1 MLKYQINRRQ
11 VQSQRQLLDI
21 DRVEMVDFPSE
32 TGDKSLMIFY
42 YPTDKDYKFEEGQE
56 LEIQV
61 NCETNNNND
70 LNSTTYTYKDT
81 YTLLKVNQE
90 KGLFTCQVDKYYD
103 LQLHSF
109 NRQSV
114 VLTVIEYVQNSTY
127 PIKGNYYSFNGRY
140 YKCIKTSDT
149 PIDKSIEELKDE
161 GYFEDYN
168 VDEERWYLYFDQ
180 PHLFNP
186 PIEEREYT
194 EGSKELNYKITIFID
209 FSYIG
214 DKGISVN
221 GLAELKCQYE
231 NPYELSYVFD
241 GSDETINKLRSVVFT
256 NEKQTEDND
265 LIFGDVNGLKV
276 YRETPYFQKS
286 VNSNFLTNTNNIFIY
301 IEKPL
306 YRISIPL
313 SVNFETNAYQSYIL
327 NEQYVEDER
336 NKSINK
342 ITDMEKDVYHPVI
355 WDSSKLDKNEDIVG
369 DYVDGINKE
378 VDKIVFNLHFR
389 QHRGDDWLVEPDT
402 YWNGCYVD
410 TNDNKVK
417 FIDEIEDYKKVNYF
431 SYNQIAN
438 QIAID
443 ETEKDIYKDIYRSKQ
458 PDLLTYL
465 GFENSDVRYQK
476 NKLSRSFIRIMFYDS
491 MNPGNQNLLYYST
504 IFVDS
509 GKLFGKYINHIEDT
523 PYNSV
528 VYETNE
534 ETEIET
540 INAEKS
546 QTGLVGIRVDREPT
560 GDLLKDEDDVAFD
573 NIDQVEEL
581 RLSCQFTVQDKF
593 QSKASSDGFYLY
605 LWKDNESGV
614 IPSDIYMKVE
624 FNHAGFGRTIPFMM
638 PFWDKNKYEK
648 MDDNA
653 KPNKKKGIKTFN
665 EILNDWNS
673 IKNDNGVWQCEIK
686 EEETI
691 KTINTDGQYGARQY
705 LKYSYIHFKYKY
717 DKIHKQHIYY
727 LDDDF
732 YGTDPKKGGVH
743 YKDNVMTINLYE
755 AKMI

>member
-21 DRVEMVDFPSE
+21 DMVEMVDFPSE

-42 YPTDKDYKFEEGQE
+42 YPTDKGYKFEEGQE

-103 LQLHSF
+103 LQLDSF

-140 YKCIKTSDT
+140 YKCTKTSDT
-149 PIDKSIEELKDE
+149 PIDKSIEELKAE

-168 VDEERWYLYFDQ
+168 ADEERWYLYFDQ

-194 EGSKELNYKITIFID
+194 EGSEELNYNITIFID
-209 FSYIG
+209 FSYINDEG
-214 DKGISVN
+214 SSVN
-221 GLAELKCQYE
+221 GLVELECQYE

-241 GSDETINKLRSVVFT
+241 GSDETISKLRSVVFT
-256 NEKQTEDND
+256 NEEQTEDND

-313 SVNFETNAYQSYIL
+313 SVNFETNTYQSDIL
-327 NEQYVEDER
+327 NEQYVEAER
-336 NKSINK
+336 NKAINK

-355 WDSSKLDKNEDIVG
+355 WDSNKEDENGYRIG
-369 DYVDGINKE
+369 NYVDGINKE
-378 VDKIVFNLHFR
+378 VEKIVFNLHFR

-417 FIDEIEDYKKVNYF
+417 FIDEITEYSGVNYF
-431 SYNQIAN
+431 SYIQIKN
-438 QIAID
+438 G
-443 ETEKDIYKDIYRSKQ
+443 ENEDIRRSKQ
-458 PDLLTYL
+458 SDLMTYL
-465 GFENSDVRYQK
+465 GFTNSDIRYQK

-509 GKLFGKYINHIEDT
+509 GKLFGKYIKYIEDT
-523 PYNSV
+523 PYRSV
-528 VYETNE
+528 VYEINE
-534 ETEIET
+534 DTETET
-540 INAEKS
+540 INAKDSEIN
-546 QTGLVGIRVDREPT
+546 LIGIKVDREPYE
-560 GDLLKDEDDVAFD
+560 DLLKDEED
-573 NIDQVEEL
+573 NDFTTLDQVEEL
-581 RLSCQFTVQDKF
+581 RLSCQFTVRDKF
-593 QSKASSDGFYLY
+593 QSDASSDGFYLY

-614 IPSDIYMKVE
+614 MPSDIYMKVE
-624 FNHAGFGRTIPFMM
+624 FNHAGYGRTIPFMM
-638 PFWDKNKYEK
+638 PFWDPNKTTYTDKEGKEHQKNKE
-648 MDDNA
+648 M
-653 KPNKKKGIKTFN
+653 GIKTFR
-665 EILNDWNS
+665 EILNDWN
-673 IKNDNGVWQCEIK
+673 
-686 EEETI
+686 EEVGS
-691 KTINTDGQYGARQY
+691 DMQYGARQY
-705 LKYSYIHFKYKY
+705 MKYSYIHFKYKY

-727 LDDDF
+727 LDDEF
-732 YGTDPKKGGVH
+732 YGTNPEYGGVH
-743 YKDNVMTINLYE
+743 YQDNVMTINLYE

>member
-21 DRVEMVDFPSE
+21 DMVEMVDFPSE

-81 YTLLKVNQE
+81 YNLLKVNQE

-103 LQLHSF
+103 LQLDSF

-149 PIDKSIEELKDE
+149 PIDKSIEELKAE

-168 VDEERWYLYFDQ
+168 ADEERWYLYFDQ

-194 EGSKELNYKITIFID
+194 EGSEELNYKITIFID

-214 DKGISVN
+214 DEGSSVN
-221 GLAELKCQYE
+221 GLAELECQYE

-256 NEKQTEDND
+256 NEEQTEDND

-313 SVNFETNAYQSYIL
+313 SINFETNTYQSDIL

-336 NKSINK
+336 NKAINK

-355 WDSSKLDKNEDIVG
+355 WDSSKEDENGYKIG

-378 VDKIVFNLHFR
+378 VEKIVFNLHFR

-410 TNDNKVK
+410 TDDNKVK
-417 FIDEIEDYKKVNYF
+417 FIDEITDYSDVNYF
-431 SYNQIAN
+431 SYKQIEN
-438 QIAID
+438 G
-443 ETEKDIYKDIYRSKQ
+443 ENEDIRRSKQ
-458 PDLLTYL
+458 SDLMTYL
-465 GFENSDVRYQK
+465 GFTNSDIRYQK

-509 GKLFGKYINHIEDT
+509 GKLFGKYIKYIEDT
-523 PYNSV
+523 PYRSV

-534 ETEIET
+534 DTETET
-540 INAEKS
+540 INAEDS
-546 QTGLVGIRVDREPT
+546 TIDLVGIKVDREPY
-560 GDLLKDEDDVAFD
+560 GDLLKDEED
-573 NIDQVEEL
+573 NDFITLDQVEEL
-581 RLSCQFTVQDKF
+581 RLSCQFTVRDKF
-593 QSKASSDGFYLY
+593 QSDASSDGFYLY

-624 FNHAGFGRTIPFMM
+624 FNHAGYGRTIPFMM
-638 PFWDKNKYEK
+638 PFWDPVKFEK
-648 MDDNA
+648 VTD
-653 KPNKKKGIKTFN
+653 KPLKERGIKTFK

-673 IKNDNGVWQCEIK
+673 TKDENEIWRN
-686 EEETI
+686 EGNI
-691 KTINTDGQYGARQY
+691 TDGQYGARQY
-705 LKYSYIHFKYKY
+705 MKYSYIHFKYKY

-727 LDDDF
+727 LDDEF
-732 YGTDPKKGGVH
+732 YGTNPEDGGVH
-743 YKDNVMTINLYE
+743 YQDNVMTINLYE
-755 AKMI
+755 AKMS

>member
-21 DRVEMVDFPSE
+21 DMVEMVDFPSE

-42 YPTDKDYKFEEGQE
+42 YPTDKDYKFKEGQE

-81 YTLLKVNQE
+81 YTILKVNQE

-149 PIDKSIEELKDE
+149 PIDKSIEELKAE

-168 VDEERWYLYFDQ
+168 ADEERWYLYFDQ

-214 DKGISVN
+214 DEGSSVN
-221 GLAELKCQYE
+221 GLAELECQYE

-256 NEKQTEDND
+256 NEKQTEDNN

-313 SVNFETNAYQSYIL
+313 SVNFETNTYQSDIL

-355 WDSSKLDKNEDIVG
+355 WDSSKEDENGYKIG

-417 FIDEIEDYKKVNYF
+417 FIDEITEYDGVNYF
-431 SYNQIAN
+431 SYIDKQIKKGEN
-438 QIAID
+438 ED
-443 ETEKDIYKDIYRSKQ
+443 VRRSKQ
-458 PDLLTYL
+458 SDLMTYL
-465 GFENSDVRYQK
+465 GFTNSDIRYQK

-509 GKLFGKYINHIEDT
+509 GKLFGKYIKYIEDT
-523 PYNSV
+523 PYRSV

-534 ETEIET
+534 DTEIET
-540 INAEKS
+540 INAKDSEIN
-546 QTGLVGIRVDREPT
+546 LVGIKVDREPY
-560 GDLLKDEDDVAFD
+560 GDLLKDATL
-573 NIDQVEEL
+573 DQVEEL
-581 RLSCQFTVQDKF
+581 RLSCQFTVRDKF
-593 QSKASSDGFYLY
+593 QSDASSDGFYLY

-614 IPSDIYMKVE
+614 MPSDIYMKVE
-624 FNHAGFGRTIPFMM
+624 FNHAGYGRTIPFMM
-638 PFWDKNKYEK
+638 PFWDH
-648 MDDNA
+648 
-653 KPNKKKGIKTFN
+653 KKRYDKENDKLPQKQGIKTFR

-673 IKNDNGVWQCEIK
+673 TKDENEIWQCEIK
-686 EEETI
+686 EEEKI

-705 LKYSYIHFKYKY
+705 MKYSYIHFKYKY

-732 YGTDPKKGGVH
+732 YGTDPENGGVH

>member
-11 VQSQRQLLDI
+11 VQSQRQLLDL
-21 DRVEMVDFPSE
+21 DMVEMVDFPSG

-81 YTLLKVNQE
+81 YAILKVNQE

-103 LQLHSF
+103 LRLDSF

-140 YKCIKTSDT
+140 YKCIKTSDM
-149 PIDKSIEELKDE
+149 PIDKSIEELKAE

-168 VDEERWYLYFDQ
+168 ADEERWYLYFDQ

-214 DKGISVN
+214 DEGSSVN
-221 GLAELKCQYE
+221 GLAELECQYE

-256 NEKQTEDND
+256 NEEQTEDND
-265 LIFGDVNGLKV
+265 IIFGDVNGLKV

-313 SVNFETNAYQSYIL
+313 SVNFETNTYQSDIL

-342 ITDMEKDVYHPVI
+342 IIDMEKDVYHPVI
-355 WDSSKLDKNEDIVG
+355 WDSENE

-378 VDKIVFNLHFR
+378 VEKIVFNLHFR

-410 TNDNKVK
+410 TTNNKIK
-417 FIDEIEDYKKVNYF
+417 FIDEVGELEYKGKYPNYF
-431 SYNQIAN
+431 SYNQIA
-438 QIAID
+438 ID
-443 ETEKDIYKDIYRSKQ
+443 ESEKDIYKDIYRSKQ
-458 PDLLTYL
+458 SDLLTYL

-491 MNPGNQNLLYYST
+491 MNPCNQNLLYYST

-509 GKLFGKYINHIEDT
+509 GKLFGKYIKYIEDT

-540 INAEKS
+540 INAEDS
-546 QTGLVGIRVDREPT
+546 QTKLVGIRVDREPT
-560 GDLLKDEDDVAFD
+560 GDLLKDEDDVAFN

-593 QSKASSDGFYLY
+593 QSNASSDGFYLY
-605 LWKDNESGV
+605 LWKDNETGV
-614 IPSDIYMKVE
+614 IPTDIYMKVE
-624 FNHAGFGRTIPFMM
+624 FNHAGYGRTIPFMM
-638 PFWDKNKYEK
+638 PFWDPKKRYDKE
-648 MDDNA
+648 DDTLPQ
-653 KPNKKKGIKTFN
+653 KQGIKTFR

-673 IKNDNGVWQCEIK
+673 EKDENGIWQG
-686 EEETI
+686 EEGI
-691 KTINTDGQYGARQY
+691 TDGQYGARQY

-727 LDDDF
+727 LNDEF
-732 YGTDPKKGGVH
+732 YGTDPEYGGVH
-743 YKDNVMTINLYE
+743 YQDNVMTINLYE

>member
-1 MLKYQINRRQ
+1 MLKYQINKRQ

-21 DRVEMVDFPSE
+21 DMVEMVDFPSE
-32 TGDKSLMIFY
+32 AGDKSLMIFY
-42 YPTDKDYKFEEGQE
+42 YPTDKGYKFEEGQE

-103 LQLHSF
+103 LQLDSF

-149 PIDKSIEELKDE
+149 PIDKSIEELKAE

-168 VDEERWYLYFDQ
+168 TDEERWYLYFDQ

-186 PIEEREYT
+186 PIEEREYI
-194 EGSKELNYKITIFID
+194 EGSEELNYKITIFID

-214 DKGISVN
+214 DEGSSVN
-221 GLAELKCQYE
+221 GLAELECQYE

-256 NEKQTEDND
+256 NEEQTEEND

-313 SVNFETNAYQSYIL
+313 SVNFETNTYQSDIL

-336 NKSINK
+336 NKSINN

-355 WDSSKLDKNEDIVG
+355 WNSCKEDENGCEIE

-410 TNDNKVK
+410 KDNKVK
-417 FIDEIEDYKKVNYF
+417 FIDEIIDENTDYSDVNYF
-431 SYNQIAN
+431 SYKQIAN
-438 QIAID
+438 G
-443 ETEKDIYKDIYRSKQ
+443 ENEDIRRSKQ
-458 PDLLTYL
+458 SDLMTYL
-465 GFENSDVRYQK
+465 GFTNSDIRYQK

-509 GKLFGKYINHIEDT
+509 GKLFGKYIKYIEDT
-523 PYNSV
+523 PYRSV

-534 ETEIET
+534 DTETET
-540 INAEKS
+540 INAKDS
-546 QTGLVGIRVDREPT
+546 TIDLVGIKVDREPY
-560 GDLLKDEDDVAFD
+560 GDLLKDEED
-573 NIDQVEEL
+573 NDFTTLDQVEEL
-581 RLSCQFTVQDKF
+581 RLSCQFTVRDKF
-593 QSKASSDGFYLY
+593 QSDASSDGFYLY

-614 IPSDIYMKVE
+614 IPTDIYMKVE

-638 PFWDKNKYEK
+638 PFWDPYKYEK
-648 MDDNA
+648 VPDKD
-653 KPNKKKGIKTFN
+653 KPLKKKGIKTFK

-686 EEETI
+686 EDETS

-705 LKYSYIHFKYKY
+705 MKYSYIHFKYKY

-727 LDDDF
+727 LDDEF
-732 YGTDPKKGGVH
+732 YGTKPEDGGVH

>member
-168 VDEERWYLYFDQ
+168 ADEERWYLYFDQ

-194 EGSKELNYKITIFID
+194 EGSKELNYNITIFID

-214 DKGISVN
+214 DEGSSVN
-221 GLAELKCQYE
+221 DSAKLECQYE

-241 GSDETINKLRSVVFT
+241 GSNETINKLRSVVFT

-286 VNSNFLTNTNNIFIY
+286 ANSNSNFLTNTNNIFIY

-313 SVNFETNAYQSYIL
+313 SVNFETNTYQSDIL

-355 WDSSKLDKNEDIVG
+355 WDSSKSDENGDIVEG
-369 DYVDGINKE
+369 YVDGINKE

-417 FIDEIEDYKKVNYF
+417 FIDEITDYSDVNYF
-431 SYNQIAN
+431 SY
-438 QIAID
+438 ID
-443 ETEKDIYKDIYRSKQ
+443 KQKKKGENEDIRRSKQ
-458 PDLLTYL
+458 SDLMTYL
-465 GFENSDVRYQK
+465 GFTNSDIRYQK
-476 NKLSRSFIRIMFYDS
+476 NKLSRSFLRIMFYDS

-509 GKLFGKYINHIEDT
+509 GKLFGKYIKYIEDT
-523 PYNSV
+523 PYRSV

-534 ETEIET
+534 DTEIET
-540 INAEKS
+540 INAKDSEIN
-546 QTGLVGIRVDREPT
+546 LVGIKADREPY
-560 GDLLKDEDDVAFD
+560 GDLLKDATL
-573 NIDQVEEL
+573 DQVEEL
-581 RLSCQFTVQDKF
+581 RLSCQFTVRDKF
-593 QSKASSDGFYLY
+593 QSDTSSDGFYLY

-614 IPSDIYMKVE
+614 MPSDIYMKVE
-624 FNHAGFGRTIPFMM
+624 FNHAGYGRTIPFMM
-638 PFWDKNKYEK
+638 PFWDPYKYK
-648 MDDNA
+648 YT
-653 KPNKKKGIKTFN
+653 KKTDRPLKEKGIKTFK

-727 LDDDF
+727 LDDEF
-732 YGTDPKKGGVH
+732 YGTDPEKGGVH

>member
-21 DRVEMVDFPSE
+21 DMVEMVDFPSE

-103 LQLHSF
+103 LQLDSF
-109 NRQSV
+109 NRESV

-140 YKCIKTSDT
+140 YKCIKSSDT
-149 PIDKSIEELKDE
+149 PIDKSIEELKAE

-168 VDEERWYLYFDQ
+168 ADEERWYLYFDQ

-194 EGSKELNYKITIFID
+194 EGSEELNYKITIFID

-214 DKGISVN
+214 DDGSSVN
-221 GLAELKCQYE
+221 GLAELECQYE

-241 GSDETINKLRSVVFT
+241 RSDETINKLRSVVFT
-256 NEKQTEDND
+256 SEEQTEDND

-286 VNSNFLTNTNNIFIY
+286 VNSNFLVNTNNIFIY

-313 SVNFETNAYQSYIL
+313 SINFETNTYQSDIL

-336 NKSINK
+336 NKAINK

-355 WDSSKLDKNEDIVG
+355 WNSRKKDENGYEIG

-378 VDKIVFNLHFR
+378 VEKIVFNLHFR
-389 QHRGDDWLVEPDT
+389 QHRGNDWLVEPDT

-431 SYNQIAN
+431 SYNLRYDDSPENEIIKN
-438 QIAID
+438 IN
-443 ETEKDIYKDIYRSKQ
+443 RSRQ
-458 PDLLTYL
+458 SDLITYL
-465 GFENSDVRYQK
+465 GFENSDIRYQK

-546 QTGLVGIRVDREPT
+546 QTDLVGIRVDREPT

-593 QSKASSDGFYLY
+593 QSNASSDGFYLY

-614 IPSDIYMKVE
+614 IPTDIYMKVE
-624 FNHAGFGRTIPFMM
+624 FNHAGYGRTIPFMM
-638 PFWDKNKYEK
+638 PFWDMYKYKNAPDK
-648 MDDNA
+648 D
-653 KPNKKKGIKTFN
+653 KPLKEKGIKTFK

-673 IKNDNGVWQCEIK
+673 TKDENGIWRNEDNI
-686 EEETI
+686 
-691 KTINTDGQYGARQY
+691 TDGQYGARQY
-705 LKYSYIHFKYKY
+705 MKYSYIHFKYKY

-727 LDDDF
+727 LDDEF
-732 YGTDPKKGGVH
+732 YGTDPENGGVH

>member
-11 VQSQRQLLDI
+11 VQSQRQVLDI
-21 DRVEMVDFPSE
+21 DMVEMVDFPSE

-103 LQLHSF
+103 LQLDSF

-140 YKCIKTSDT
+140 YKCIKTSDI
-149 PIDKSIEELKDE
+149 PIDKSIEELKAE

-168 VDEERWYLYFDQ
+168 ADEERWYLYFDQ

-194 EGSKELNYKITIFID
+194 EGSEELNYKITIFID

-214 DKGISVN
+214 DEGSSVN
-221 GLAELKCQYE
+221 GLAELECQYE

-256 NEKQTEDND
+256 NEEQTEDND

-313 SVNFETNAYQSYIL
+313 SMNFETNTYQSDIL

-336 NKSINK
+336 NKAINK

-355 WDSSKLDKNEDIVG
+355 WDSSKEDENGYKIG

-378 VDKIVFNLHFR
+378 VEKIVFNLHFR

-417 FIDEIEDYKKVNYF
+417 FIDEITDYSDVNYF
-431 SYNQIAN
+431 SYKQIEN
-438 QIAID
+438 G
-443 ETEKDIYKDIYRSKQ
+443 ENEDIRRSKQ
-458 PDLLTYL
+458 SDLMTYL
-465 GFENSDVRYQK
+465 GFTNSDIRYQK

-509 GKLFGKYINHIEDT
+509 GKLFGKYIKYIEDT
-523 PYNSV
+523 PYRSV

-534 ETEIET
+534 DTETET
-540 INAEKS
+540 INAKDSEIN
-546 QTGLVGIRVDREPT
+546 LVGIKVDREPY
-560 GDLLKDEDDVAFD
+560 GDLLRDEED
-573 NIDQVEEL
+573 NGFTTLDQVEEL
-581 RLSCQFTVQDKF
+581 RLSCQFTVRDKF
-593 QSKASSDGFYLY
+593 QSNASSDGFYLY

-614 IPSDIYMKVE
+614 MPSDIYMKVE
-624 FNHAGFGRTIPFMM
+624 FNHAGYGRTIPFMM
-638 PFWDKNKYEK
+638 PFWDPVKYK
-648 MDDNA
+648 KATATD
-653 KPNKKKGIKTFN
+653 KPLNEKGIKT
-665 EILNDWNS
+665 
-673 IKNDNGVWQCEIK
+673 C
-686 EEETI
+686 
-691 KTINTDGQYGARQY
+691 KTIYEIF
-705 LKYSYIHFKYKY
+705 LYSFQI
-717 DKIHKQHIYY
+717 
-727 LDDDF
+727 
-732 YGTDPKKGGVH
+732 
-743 YKDNVMTINLYE
+743 
-755 AKMI
+755 

>member
-168 VDEERWYLYFDQ
+168 ADEERWYLYFDQ

-443 ETEKDIYKDIYRSKQ
+443 ETEKDIYRSKQ

-593 QSKASSDGFYLY
+593 QSNASSDGFYLY
-605 LWKDNESGV
+605 LWKDNESGA

>member
-1 MLKYQINRRQ
+1 MLKYQINTRQ

-21 DRVEMVDFPSE
+21 DMVEMVDFPSG

-103 LQLHSF
+103 LQLDSF

-149 PIDKSIEELKDE
+149 PINKSIEELKAE

-168 VDEERWYLYFDQ
+168 ADEERWYLYFNQ

-194 EGSKELNYKITIFID
+194 QGSEELNYKITIFID
-209 FSYIG
+209 FPYINDEG
-214 DKGISVN
+214 SSVN
-221 GLAELKCQYE
+221 GLAELECQYE

-241 GSDETINKLRSVVFT
+241 GSDDTINKLRSVIFT
-256 NEKQTEDND
+256 NEEQTEDND

-313 SVNFETNAYQSYIL
+313 SVNFETNTYQSDIL

-355 WDSSKLDKNEDIVG
+355 WNSENE

-417 FIDEIEDYKKVNYF
+417 FIDEITDYSGVNYF
-431 SYNQIAN
+431 SYKQIEN
-438 QIAID
+438 G
-443 ETEKDIYKDIYRSKQ
+443 ENEDIRRSKQ
-458 PDLLTYL
+458 SDLMTYL
-465 GFENSDVRYQK
+465 GFTNSDIRYQK

-509 GKLFGKYINHIEDT
+509 GKLFGKYIKYIEDT
-523 PYNSV
+523 PYRSV

-534 ETEIET
+534 DTEIET
-540 INAEKS
+540 INANDS
-546 QTGLVGIRVDREPT
+546 TINLVGIKVDREPY
-560 GDLLKDEDDVAFD
+560 GDLLEDEED
-573 NIDQVEEL
+573 NDFTTLDQVEEL
-581 RLSCQFTVQDKF
+581 RLSCQFTVRDKF
-593 QSKASSDGFYLY
+593 QSDASSDGFYLY

-624 FNHAGFGRTIPFMM
+624 FNHAGYGRTIPFMM
-638 PFWDKNKYEK
+638 PFWDQYKYEK
-648 MDDNA
+648 APDKD
-653 KPNKKKGIKTFN
+653 KPVKKMGIKTFK

-686 EEETI
+686 EDETT

-727 LDDDF
+727 LDDEF
-732 YGTDPKKGGVH
+732 YGTKPEDGGVH
-743 YKDNVMTINLYE
+743 YEDNVMTINLYE

>member
-11 VQSQRQLLDI
+11 VQSQRQVLDI
-21 DRVEMVDFPSE
+21 DMVEMVDFPSE

-103 LQLHSF
+103 LQLDSF

-140 YKCIKTSDT
+140 YKCIKTSDI
-149 PIDKSIEELKDE
+149 PIDKSIEELKAE

-168 VDEERWYLYFDQ
+168 ADEERWYLYFDQ

-194 EGSKELNYKITIFID
+194 EGSEELNYKITIFID

-214 DKGISVN
+214 DEGSSVN
-221 GLAELKCQYE
+221 GLAELECQYE

-256 NEKQTEDND
+256 NEEQTEDND

-313 SVNFETNAYQSYIL
+313 SMNFETNTYQSDIL

-336 NKSINK
+336 NKAINK

-355 WDSSKLDKNEDIVG
+355 WDSSKEDENGYKIG

-378 VDKIVFNLHFR
+378 VEKIVFNLHFR

-417 FIDEIEDYKKVNYF
+417 FIDEITDYSDVNYF
-431 SYNQIAN
+431 SYKQIEN
-438 QIAID
+438 G
-443 ETEKDIYKDIYRSKQ
+443 ENEDIRRSKQ
-458 PDLLTYL
+458 SDLMTYL
-465 GFENSDVRYQK
+465 GFTNSDIRYQK

-509 GKLFGKYINHIEDT
+509 GKLFGKYIKYIEDT
-523 PYNSV
+523 PYRSV

-534 ETEIET
+534 DTETET
-540 INAEKS
+540 INAKDSEIN
-546 QTGLVGIRVDREPT
+546 LVGIKVDREPY
-560 GDLLKDEDDVAFD
+560 GDLLRDEED
-573 NIDQVEEL
+573 NGFTTLDQVEEL
-581 RLSCQFTVQDKF
+581 RLSCQFTVRDKF
-593 QSKASSDGFYLY
+593 QSNASSDGFYLY

-614 IPSDIYMKVE
+614 MPSDIYMKVE
-624 FNHAGFGRTIPFMM
+624 FNHAGYGRTIPFMM
-638 PFWDKNKYEK
+638 PFWDPVKYK
-648 MDDNA
+648 KATATD
-653 KPNKKKGIKTFN
+653 KPLNEKGIKTFK

-673 IKNDNGVWQCEIK
+673 IKDENEIWRN
-686 EEETI
+686 EGNI
-691 KTINTDGQYGARQY
+691 TDGQYGARQY
-705 LKYSYIHFKYKY
+705 MKYSYIHFKYKY

-727 LDDDF
+727 LDDEF
-732 YGTDPKKGGVH
+732 YGTNPEDGGVH
-743 YKDNVMTINLYE
+743 YQDNVMTINLYE

>member
-81 YTLLKVNQE
+81 YTLLKVNQK
-90 KGLFTCQVDKYYD
+90 KGLFTCQADKYYD
-103 LQLHSF
+103 LQLDSF
-109 NRQSV
+109 NRESV
-114 VLTVIEYVQNSTY
+114 VLTVIEYVQNNTY

-168 VDEERWYLYFDQ
+168 ADEERWYLYFDQ

-186 PIEEREYT
+186 PIEEREDT
-194 EGSKELNYKITIFID
+194 EGSEELNYKITIFID

-214 DKGISVN
+214 DEGSSVN
-221 GLAELKCQYE
+221 DSARLECQYE
-231 NPYELSYVFD
+231 NPYELSYIFD
-241 GSDETINKLRSVVFT
+241 GSNETINKLRSVVFT

-286 VNSNFLTNTNNIFIY
+286 VNSNSNFLTNTNNIFIY

-313 SVNFETNAYQSYIL
+313 SVNFETNTYQSDIL

-355 WDSSKLDKNEDIVG
+355 WNSENEN
-369 DYVDGINKE
+369 YVDGINKE

-417 FIDEIEDYKKVNYF
+417 FIDEITDYSNVNYF
-431 SYNQIAN
+431 SYKQIDN
-438 QIAID
+438 GD
-443 ETEKDIYKDIYRSKQ
+443 SEDVRRSKQ
-458 PDLLTYL
+458 SDLMTYL
-465 GFENSDVRYQK
+465 GFTNSDIRYQK

-509 GKLFGKYINHIEDT
+509 GKLFGKYIKYIEDT
-523 PYNSV
+523 PYRSV

-534 ETEIET
+534 DTEIET
-540 INAEKS
+540 INAKDSEIN
-546 QTGLVGIRVDREPT
+546 LVGIKVDREPY
-560 GDLLKDEDDVAFD
+560 GDLLKDATL
-573 NIDQVEEL
+573 DQVEEL

-593 QSKASSDGFYLY
+593 QSNSSSDGFYLY

-614 IPSDIYMKVE
+614 IPTDIYMKVE
-624 FNHAGFGRTIPFMM
+624 FNHAGYGRTIPFMM
-638 PFWDKNKYEK
+638 PFWDH
-648 MDDNA
+648 
-653 KPNKKKGIKTFN
+653 KKRYDKLPQKQGIKTFR
-665 EILNDWNS
+665 EILDDWNS
-673 IKNDNGVWQCEIK
+673 TKDENGIWRNEGNI
-686 EEETI
+686 
-691 KTINTDGQYGARQY
+691 TDGQYGARQY
-705 LKYSYIHFKYKY
+705 MKYSYIHFKYKY

-727 LDDDF
+727 LDDEF
-732 YGTDPKKGGVH
+732 YGTNPKYGGVH
-743 YKDNVMTINLYE
+743 YQDNVMTINLYE

>member
-1 MLKYQINRRQ
+1 MLKYQINKRQ

-21 DRVEMVDFPSE
+21 DMVEMVDFPSE

-81 YTLLKVNQE
+81 YTILKVNQE

-168 VDEERWYLYFDQ
+168 ADEERWYLYFDQ

-186 PIEEREYT
+186 PIEERVYT

-209 FSYIG
+209 FSYINDEG
-214 DKGISVN
+214 SSVN
-221 GLAELKCQYE
+221 SLAELECQYE

-241 GSDETINKLRSVVFT
+241 SSDETINKLRSVIFT

-313 SVNFETNAYQSYIL
+313 SVNFETNVYQSDIL

-336 NKSINK
+336 NKAINK

-355 WDSSKLDKNEDIVG
+355 WNSKNG

-417 FIDEIEDYKKVNYF
+417 FIDEITDYSDVNYF
-431 SYNQIAN
+431 SY
-438 QIAID
+438 ID
-443 ETEKDIYKDIYRSKQ
+443 KQKKKGENEDIRRSKQ
-458 PDLLTYL
+458 SDLMTYL
-465 GFENSDVRYQK
+465 GFTNSDIRYQK

-509 GKLFGKYINHIEDT
+509 GKLFGKYIKYIEDT
-523 PYNSV
+523 PYRSV

-534 ETEIET
+534 DTEIET
-540 INAEKS
+540 INAKDSEIN
-546 QTGLVGIRVDREPT
+546 LVGIKVDREPY
-560 GDLLKDEDDVAFD
+560 GDLLKDATL
-573 NIDQVEEL
+573 DQVEEL
-581 RLSCQFTVQDKF
+581 RLSCQFTVRDKF
-593 QSKASSDGFYLY
+593 QSDASSDGFYLY

-614 IPSDIYMKVE
+614 MPSDIYMKVE
-624 FNHAGFGRTIPFMM
+624 FNHAGYGRTIPFMM
-638 PFWDKNKYEK
+638 PFWDH
-648 MDDNA
+648 
-653 KPNKKKGIKTFN
+653 KKRYDKENDKLPQKQGIKTFR

-673 IKNDNGVWQCEIK
+673 TKDENEIWRN
-686 EEETI
+686 EGNI
-691 KTINTDGQYGARQY
+691 TDGQYGARQY
-705 LKYSYIHFKYKY
+705 MKYSYIHFKYKY

-732 YGTDPKKGGVH
+732 YGTDPENGGVH

>member
-11 VQSQRQLLDI
+11 VQSQRQQLDI
-21 DRVEMVDFPSE
+21 DMVEMVDFPSG
-32 TGDKSLMIFY
+32 TGNKSLMIFY

-81 YTLLKVNQE
+81 YTLLKVNRE

-103 LQLHSF
+103 LQLNSF

-149 PIDKSIEELKDE
+149 PIDKSIEELKAE

-168 VDEERWYLYFDQ
+168 TDEERWYLYFDQ

-186 PIEEREYT
+186 PIEEREYI
-194 EGSKELNYKITIFID
+194 EGSEELNYKITIFID

-214 DKGISVN
+214 DEGSSVN
-221 GLAELKCQYE
+221 GLAELECQYE

-256 NEKQTEDND
+256 NEEQTEEND

-313 SVNFETNAYQSYIL
+313 SVNFETNTYQSDIL

-355 WDSSKLDKNEDIVG
+355 WNSAKEDENG
-369 DYVDGINKE
+369 YEKEDYVDGINKE
-378 VDKIVFNLHFR
+378 VEKIVFNLHFR

-417 FIDEIEDYKKVNYF
+417 FIDEITDYSDVNYF
-431 SYNQIAN
+431 SYKQIDN
-438 QIAID
+438 GD
-443 ETEKDIYKDIYRSKQ
+443 SEDIRRSKQ
-458 PDLLTYL
+458 SDLMTYL
-465 GFENSDVRYQK
+465 GFTNSDIRYQK

-509 GKLFGKYINHIEDT
+509 GKLFGKYIKYIEDT
-523 PYNSV
+523 PYRSV

-534 ETEIET
+534 DTEIET
-540 INAEKS
+540 INAKDSENN
-546 QTGLVGIRVDREPT
+546 LVGIKVDREPY
-560 GDLLKDEDDVAFD
+560 GDLLKDEED
-573 NIDQVEEL
+573 NDFTTLDQVEEL
-581 RLSCQFTVQDKF
+581 RLSCQFTVRDKF
-593 QSKASSDGFYLY
+593 QSDASSDGFYLY

-614 IPSDIYMKVE
+614 TPSDIYMKVE
-624 FNHAGFGRTIPFMM
+624 FNHAGYGRTIPFMM
-638 PFWDKNKYEK
+638 PFWDPYKYK
-648 MDDNA
+648 KATDNL
-653 KPNKKKGIKTFN
+653 KPLKEKGIKTFK

-673 IKNDNGVWQCEIK
+673 TKDENEIWRN
-686 EEETI
+686 EGNI
-691 KTINTDGQYGARQY
+691 TDGQYGARQY
-705 LKYSYIHFKYKY
+705 MKYSYIHFKYKY

-727 LDDDF
+727 LDDEF
-732 YGTDPKKGGVH
+732 YGTKPEDGGVH

>member
-21 DRVEMVDFPSE
+21 DMVEMVDFPSE

-90 KGLFTCQVDKYYD
+90 KGLFTCQADKYYD
-103 LQLHSF
+103 LQLDSF
-109 NRQSV
+109 NRESV
-114 VLTVIEYVQNSTY
+114 VLTVIEYVQNNTY

-149 PIDKSIEELKDE
+149 PIDKSIEELKAE

-168 VDEERWYLYFDQ
+168 ADEERWYLYFDQ

-194 EGSKELNYKITIFID
+194 EESEALNYKITIFID

-214 DKGISVN
+214 DEGSSVN
-221 GLAELKCQYE
+221 GLAELECQYE

-256 NEKQTEDND
+256 NEEQTEDND

-313 SVNFETNAYQSYIL
+313 SINFETNTYQSDIL

-336 NKSINK
+336 NKAINK

-355 WDSSKLDKNEDIVG
+355 WDSSKEDENGYKIG

-378 VDKIVFNLHFR
+378 VEKIVFNLHFR

-417 FIDEIEDYKKVNYF
+417 FIDEITDYSDVNYF
-431 SYNQIAN
+431 SYKQIEN
-438 QIAID
+438 G
-443 ETEKDIYKDIYRSKQ
+443 ENEDIRRSKQ
-458 PDLLTYL
+458 SDLMTYL
-465 GFENSDVRYQK
+465 RFTNSDIRYQK

-509 GKLFGKYINHIEDT
+509 GKLFGKYIKYIEDT
-523 PYNSV
+523 PYRSV

-534 ETEIET
+534 DAETET
-540 INAEKS
+540 INAEDS
-546 QTGLVGIRVDREPT
+546 TIDLVGIKADREPY
-560 GDLLKDEDDVAFD
+560 GDLLKDEED
-573 NIDQVEEL
+573 NNFTTLDQVEEL
-581 RLSCQFTVQDKF
+581 RLSCQFTVRDKF
-593 QSKASSDGFYLY
+593 QSDASSDGFYLY

-624 FNHAGFGRTIPFMM
+624 FNHAGYGRTIPFMM
-638 PFWDKNKYEK
+638 PFWDPVKFEK
-648 MDDNA
+648 ATD
-653 KPNKKKGIKTFN
+653 KPLKERGIKTFK

-673 IKNDNGVWQCEIK
+673 TKDENEIWRN
-686 EEETI
+686 EGNI
-691 KTINTDGQYGARQY
+691 TDGQYGARQY
-705 LKYSYIHFKYKY
+705 MKYSYVHFKYKY

-727 LDDDF
+727 LDDEF
-732 YGTDPKKGGVH
+732 YGTNPEDGGVH
-743 YKDNVMTINLYE
+743 YQDNVMTINLYE

>member
-21 DRVEMVDFPSE
+21 DMVEMVDFPSE

-42 YPTDKDYKFEEGQE
+42 YPTDKEYKFEEGQE

-81 YTLLKVNQE
+81 YTILKVNQE

-103 LQLHSF
+103 LQLDSF

-127 PIKGNYYSFNGRY
+127 PIKGNYYSFNERY

-149 PIDKSIEELKDE
+149 PIDKSIEELKED

-168 VDEERWYLYFDQ
+168 ADEERWYLYFDQ

-186 PIEEREYT
+186 PIEESEYT
-194 EGSKELNYKITIFID
+194 EGSEELNYKITIFID

-214 DKGISVN
+214 DEGSSVN
-221 GLAELKCQYE
+221 DLAKLECQYE

-241 GSDETINKLRSVVFT
+241 GSYETINKLRSVVFT
-256 NEKQTEDND
+256 DEEQTEDND

-276 YRETPYFQKS
+276 YRETPYFQKSEPDDPES

-313 SVNFETNAYQSYIL
+313 SVNFETNTYQSDIL

-336 NKSINK
+336 NKAINK

-355 WDSSKLDKNEDIVG
+355 WDSENE

-378 VDKIVFNLHFR
+378 VEKIVFNLHFR

-417 FIDEIEDYKKVNYF
+417 FIDEITDYSDVNYF
-431 SYNQIAN
+431 SYKQI
-438 QIAID
+438 
-443 ETEKDIYKDIYRSKQ
+443 EKGENEDIKRSKQ
-458 PDLLTYL
+458 SDLMTYL
-465 GFENSDVRYQK
+465 GFTNSDIRYQK

-546 QTGLVGIRVDREPT
+546 QTELVGIRVDREPT
-560 GDLLKDEDDVAFD
+560 GDLLKDEDDVDFD

-593 QSKASSDGFYLY
+593 QSNASSDGFYLY

-614 IPSDIYMKVE
+614 IPTDIYMKVE
-624 FNHAGFGRTIPFMM
+624 FNHAGYGRTIPFMM
-638 PFWDKNKYEK
+638 PFWDS
-648 MDDNA
+648 
-653 KPNKKKGIKTFN
+653 KKRYDKENDKLPQKQGIKTFR
-665 EILNDWNS
+665 EILDDWNS
-673 IKNDNGVWQCEIK
+673 MKDENEIWRN
-686 EEETI
+686 EGNI
-691 KTINTDGQYGARQY
+691 TDGQYGARQY
-705 LKYSYIHFKYKY
+705 MKYSYIHFKYKY

-727 LDDDF
+727 LNDEF
-732 YGTDPKKGGVH
+732 YGTDPDYGGVH
-743 YKDNVMTINLYE
+743 YQDNVMTINLYE

>member
-21 DRVEMVDFPSE
+21 DMVEMVDFPSE

-42 YPTDKDYKFEEGQE
+42 YPTDKGYKFEEGQE

-103 LQLHSF
+103 LQLDSF

-140 YKCIKTSDT
+140 YKCTKTSDT
-149 PIDKSIEELKDE
+149 PIDKSIEELKAE

-168 VDEERWYLYFDQ
+168 ADEERWYLYFDQ

-194 EGSKELNYKITIFID
+194 EGSEELNYNITIFID
-209 FSYIG
+209 FSYINDEG
-214 DKGISVN
+214 SSVN
-221 GLAELKCQYE
+221 GLVELECQYE

-241 GSDETINKLRSVVFT
+241 GSDETISKLRSVVFT
-256 NEKQTEDND
+256 DEEQTEDND

-286 VNSNFLTNTNNIFIY
+286 VNSNLLTNTNNIFIY

-313 SVNFETNAYQSYIL
+313 SVNFETNTYQSDIL
-327 NEQYVEDER
+327 NEQYVEAER
-336 NKSINK
+336 NKAINK

-355 WDSSKLDKNEDIVG
+355 WDSNKEDENGYRIG
-369 DYVDGINKE
+369 NYVDGINKE
-378 VDKIVFNLHFR
+378 VEKIVFNLHFR

-417 FIDEIEDYKKVNYF
+417 FIDEITEYSGVNYF
-431 SYNQIAN
+431 SYIQIEN
-438 QIAID
+438 G
-443 ETEKDIYKDIYRSKQ
+443 ENEDIRRSKQ
-458 PDLLTYL
+458 SDLMTYL
-465 GFENSDVRYQK
+465 GFTNSDIRYQK

-509 GKLFGKYINHIEDT
+509 GKLFGKYIKYIEDT
-523 PYNSV
+523 PYRSV
-528 VYETNE
+528 VYEINE
-534 ETEIET
+534 DTETET
-540 INAEKS
+540 INAKDSEID
-546 QTGLVGIRVDREPT
+546 LVGIKVDREPYE
-560 GDLLKDEDDVAFD
+560 DLLKDETTL
-573 NIDQVEEL
+573 DQVEEL
-581 RLSCQFTVQDKF
+581 RLSCQFTVRDKF
-593 QSKASSDGFYLY
+593 QSDASSDGFYLY

-614 IPSDIYMKVE
+614 MPSDIYMKVE
-624 FNHAGFGRTIPFMM
+624 FNHAGYGRTIPFMM
-638 PFWDKNKYEK
+638 PFWDPNKTTYTDKEGKEHQKNKE
-648 MDDNA
+648 M
-653 KPNKKKGIKTFN
+653 GIKTFR
-665 EILNDWNS
+665 EILDDWN
-673 IKNDNGVWQCEIK
+673 
-686 EEETI
+686 EEVGS
-691 KTINTDGQYGARQY
+691 DMQYGARQY
-705 LKYSYIHFKYKY
+705 MKYSYIHFKYKY

-727 LDDDF
+727 LNDEF
-732 YGTDPKKGGVH
+732 YGTDPEYGGVH
-743 YKDNVMTINLYE
+743 YQDNVMTINLYE

>member
-21 DRVEMVDFPSE
+21 DMVEMVDFPSE

-103 LQLHSF
+103 LQLDSF

-149 PIDKSIEELKDE
+149 PIDKSIEELKAE

-168 VDEERWYLYFDQ
+168 ADEERWYLYFDQ

-194 EGSKELNYKITIFID
+194 EGSEELNYKITIFID
-209 FSYIG
+209 FSYINNEG
-214 DKGISVN
+214 SSVN
-221 GLAELKCQYE
+221 DLAELECQYE

-256 NEKQTEDND
+256 NEEQTEDND

-313 SVNFETNAYQSYIL
+313 SVNFETNTYQSDIL

-342 ITDMEKDVYHPVI
+342 ITDMEKDIYHPVI
-355 WDSSKLDKNEDIVG
+355 WNSSKKDENGYEIG

-378 VDKIVFNLHFR
+378 VEKIVFNLHFR

-431 SYNQIAN
+431 SYNLIC
-438 QIAID
+438 D
-443 ETEKDIYKDIYRSKQ
+443 DIPENDIIKNINRSRQ
-458 PDLLTYL
+458 SDLMTYL
-465 GFENSDVRYQK
+465 GFENSDIRYQK

-509 GKLFGKYINHIEDT
+509 GKLFGKYIKYIEDT
-523 PYNSV
+523 PYRSV

-534 ETEIET
+534 DTETET
-540 INAEKS
+540 INAKDSEIN
-546 QTGLVGIRVDREPT
+546 LVGIKVDREPY
-560 GDLLKDEDDVAFD
+560 GDLLKDEDGNKFTTL
-573 NIDQVEEL
+573 DQVEEL
-581 RLSCQFTVQDKF
+581 RLSCQFTVRDKF
-593 QSKASSDGFYLY
+593 QSDASSDGFYLY

-648 MDDNA
+648 MDDNDR
-653 KPNKKKGIKTFN
+653 PNKEKGIKTFN

-673 IKNDNGVWQCEIK
+673 IKNDNGIWQCEIK
-686 EEETI
+686 EEETT

-732 YGTDPKKGGVH
+732 YGTKPEEGGVH

>member
-21 DRVEMVDFPSE
+21 DMVEMVDFPSE

-103 LQLHSF
+103 LQLDSF

-149 PIDKSIEELKDE
+149 PIDKSIEELKAE

-168 VDEERWYLYFDQ
+168 ADEERWYLYFDQ

-194 EGSKELNYKITIFID
+194 EGSEELNYKITIFID

-214 DKGISVN
+214 DEGSSVN
-221 GLAELKCQYE
+221 GLAELECQYE

-256 NEKQTEDND
+256 NEEQTEDND

-313 SVNFETNAYQSYIL
+313 SINFETNTYQSDIL

-336 NKSINK
+336 NKAINK

-355 WDSSKLDKNEDIVG
+355 WDSSKEDENGYKIG

-378 VDKIVFNLHFR
+378 VEKIVFNLHFR

-410 TNDNKVK
+410 TDDNKVK
-417 FIDEIEDYKKVNYF
+417 FIDEITDYSDVNYF
-431 SYNQIAN
+431 SYKQIEN
-438 QIAID
+438 G
-443 ETEKDIYKDIYRSKQ
+443 ENEDIRRSKQ
-458 PDLLTYL
+458 SDLMTYL
-465 GFENSDVRYQK
+465 GFTNSDIRYQK

-509 GKLFGKYINHIEDT
+509 GKLFGKYIKYIEDT
-523 PYNSV
+523 PYRSV

-534 ETEIET
+534 DTETET
-540 INAEKS
+540 INAEDS
-546 QTGLVGIRVDREPT
+546 TIDLVGIKVDREPY
-560 GDLLKDEDDVAFD
+560 GDLLKDEED
-573 NIDQVEEL
+573 NDFTTLDQVEEL
-581 RLSCQFTVQDKF
+581 RLSCQFTVRDKF
-593 QSKASSDGFYLY
+593 QSDASSDGFYLY

-624 FNHAGFGRTIPFMM
+624 FNHAGYGRTIPFMM
-638 PFWDKNKYEK
+638 PFWDPVKFEK
-648 MDDNA
+648 VTD
-653 KPNKKKGIKTFN
+653 KPLKERGIKTFK

-673 IKNDNGVWQCEIK
+673 IKDENEIWRN
-686 EEETI
+686 EGNI
-691 KTINTDGQYGARQY
+691 TDGQYGARQY
-705 LKYSYIHFKYKY
+705 MKYSYIHFKYKY

-727 LDDDF
+727 LDDEF
-732 YGTDPKKGGVH
+732 YGTNPEDGGVH
-743 YKDNVMTINLYE
+743 YQDNVMTINLYE

>member
-21 DRVEMVDFPSE
+21 DMVEMVDFPSE

-81 YTLLKVNQE
+81 YTLLRVNQE

-103 LQLHSF
+103 LQLDSF

-149 PIDKSIEELKDE
+149 PIDKSIEELKAE

-168 VDEERWYLYFDQ
+168 ADEERWYLYFDQ

-194 EGSKELNYKITIFID
+194 EGSEELNYKITIFID

-214 DKGISVN
+214 DEGSSVN
-221 GLAELKCQYE
+221 GLAELECQYE

-256 NEKQTEDND
+256 NEEQTEDND
-265 LIFGDVNGLKV
+265 LIFGDVNGLKI

-313 SVNFETNAYQSYIL
+313 SMNFETNTYQSDIL

-336 NKSINK
+336 NKAINK

-355 WDSSKLDKNEDIVG
+355 WDSSKEDENGYKIG

-378 VDKIVFNLHFR
+378 VEKIVFNLHFR

-410 TNDNKVK
+410 TTNNKIK
-417 FIDEIEDYKKVNYF
+417 FIDEVGELEYEGKYPNYF
-431 SYNQIAN
+431 SYNQIADDD
-438 QIAID
+438 I
-443 ETEKDIYKDIYRSKQ
+443 EKEIYRSKQ
-458 PDLLTYL
+458 SDLLTYL

-491 MNPGNQNLLYYST
+491 LNLGNQNLLYYST

-546 QTGLVGIRVDREPT
+546 QTELVGIRVDREPT

-593 QSKASSDGFYLY
+593 QSNASSDGFYLY
-605 LWKDNESGV
+605 LWKDNETGV
-614 IPSDIYMKVE
+614 IPTDIYMKVE
-624 FNHAGFGRTIPFMM
+624 FNHAGYGRTIPFMM
-638 PFWDKNKYEK
+638 PFWDPVKFEK
-648 MDDNA
+648 ATD
-653 KPNKKKGIKTFN
+653 KPLKERGIKTFK

-673 IKNDNGVWQCEIK
+673 TKDENEIWRN
-686 EEETI
+686 EGNI
-691 KTINTDGQYGARQY
+691 TDGQYGARQY
-705 LKYSYIHFKYKY
+705 MKYSYIHFKYKY

-727 LDDDF
+727 LDDEF
-732 YGTDPKKGGVH
+732 YGTNPEDGGVH
-743 YKDNVMTINLYE
+743 YQDNVMTINLYE
-755 AKMI
+755 AKMS

>member
-21 DRVEMVDFPSE
+21 DMVEMVDFPSE

-42 YPTDKDYKFEEGQE
+42 YPTDKGYKFEEGQE

-103 LQLHSF
+103 LQLDSF

-127 PIKGNYYSFNGRY
+127 PIKGNYYLFNGRY

-149 PIDKSIEELKDE
+149 PIDKSIEELKAE
-161 GYFEDYN
+161 GYFKDYN
-168 VDEERWYLYFDQ
+168 ADEERWYLYFDQ

-186 PIEEREYT
+186 PIEDREYT
-194 EGSKELNYKITIFID
+194 EGSEDLNYKITIFIE
-209 FSYIG
+209 FSYINDEG
-214 DKGISVN
+214 NNAN
-221 GLAELKCQYE
+221 GLAELECQYE

-241 GSDETINKLRSVVFT
+241 NSNETISKLRSVVFT
-256 NEKQTEDND
+256 NEEQTEDND
-265 LIFGDVNGLKV
+265 HIFGDVNGLKV

-313 SVNFETNAYQSYIL
+313 SVNFETNTYQSDIL
-327 NEQYVEDER
+327 NEQYVEAER
-336 NKSINK
+336 NKAINK

-355 WDSSKLDKNEDIVG
+355 WDSNKEDENGYRIG
-369 DYVDGINKE
+369 NYVDGINKE
-378 VDKIVFNLHFR
+378 VEKIVFNLHFR

-417 FIDEIEDYKKVNYF
+417 FIDEITEYSDVNYF
-431 SYNQIAN
+431 SYNLILDDDSPEIVKN
-438 QIAID
+438 IN
-443 ETEKDIYKDIYRSKQ
+443 RSKQ
-458 PDLLTYL
+458 SDLMTYL
-465 GFENSDVRYQK
+465 GFTNSDIRYQK

-509 GKLFGKYINHIEDT
+509 GKLFGKYIKYIEDT
-523 PYNSV
+523 PYRSV

-534 ETEIET
+534 DTETET
-540 INAEKS
+540 INAEDS
-546 QTGLVGIRVDREPT
+546 TIDLVGIKVDREPC
-560 GDLLKDEDDVAFD
+560 GDLLKDETTL
-573 NIDQVEEL
+573 DQVEEL
-581 RLSCQFTVQDKF
+581 RLSCQFTVRDKF
-593 QSKASSDGFYLY
+593 QSDVSSDGFYLY

-614 IPSDIYMKVE
+614 MPSDIYMKVE
-624 FNHAGFGRTIPFMM
+624 FNHAGYGRTIPFMM
-638 PFWDKNKYEK
+638 PFWDPNKYEK
-648 MDDNA
+648 ATD
-653 KPNKKKGIKTFN
+653 KPLKERGIKTFK

-673 IKNDNGVWQCEIK
+673 TKDENEIWRN
-686 EEETI
+686 EGNI
-691 KTINTDGQYGARQY
+691 TDGQYGARQY
-705 LKYSYIHFKYKY
+705 MKYSYIHFKYKY

-727 LDDDF
+727 LDDEF
-732 YGTDPKKGGVH
+732 YGTNPEDGGVH
-743 YKDNVMTINLYE
+743 YQDNVMTINLYE

>member
-21 DRVEMVDFPSE
+21 DMVEMVDFPSE

-42 YPTDKDYKFEEGQE
+42 YPTGKDYKFEEGQE

-103 LQLHSF
+103 LQLDSF

-127 PIKGNYYSFNGRY
+127 PIKGDYYSFNGRY

-149 PIDKSIEELKDE
+149 PIDKSIEELKAE
-161 GYFEDYN
+161 GYFKDYN
-168 VDEERWYLYFDQ
+168 ADEERWYLYFDQ

-194 EGSKELNYKITIFID
+194 EGSEELNYKITIFID

-214 DKGISVN
+214 DEGSSVN
-221 GLAELKCQYE
+221 DLAKLECQYE

-241 GSDETINKLRSVVFT
+241 GSYETINKLRSVVFT
-256 NEKQTEDND
+256 DEEQTEDND

-276 YRETPYFQKS
+276 YRETPYFQKSEPDDPES

-313 SVNFETNAYQSYIL
+313 SVNFETNTYQSDIL

-336 NKSINK
+336 NKAINK

-355 WDSSKLDKNEDIVG
+355 WDSENE

-378 VDKIVFNLHFR
+378 VEKIVFNLHFR

-410 TNDNKVK
+410 TTNNKIK
-417 FIDEIEDYKKVNYF
+417 FIDEVGELEYEGKYPNYF
-431 SYNQIAN
+431 SYNQIADDD
-438 QIAID
+438 I
-443 ETEKDIYKDIYRSKQ
+443 EKEIYRSKQ
-458 PDLLTYL
+458 SDLLTYL

-491 MNPGNQNLLYYST
+491 LNLGNQNLLYYST

-528 VYETNE
+528 VYETDE
-534 ETEIET
+534 ETETET
-540 INAEKS
+540 INVEKS
-546 QTGLVGIRVDREPT
+546 QTDLIGIRVDREPT

-593 QSKASSDGFYLY
+593 QSNASSDGFYLY

-614 IPSDIYMKVE
+614 IPTDIYMKVE
-624 FNHAGFGRTIPFMM
+624 FNHAGYGRTIPFMM
-638 PFWDKNKYEK
+638 PFWD
-648 MDDNA
+648 
-653 KPNKKKGIKTFN
+653 PKKRYDKENDTLPQKQGIKTFR
-665 EILNDWNS
+665 EILDDWNS
-673 IKNDNGVWQCEIK
+673 TKDENEIWRN
-686 EEETI
+686 EGNI
-691 KTINTDGQYGARQY
+691 TDGQYGARQY
-705 LKYSYIHFKYKY
+705 MKYSYIHFKYKY

-727 LDDDF
+727 LDDEF
-732 YGTDPKKGGVH
+732 YGTNPEDGGVH
-743 YKDNVMTINLYE
+743 YQDNIMTINLYE

>member
-11 VQSQRQLLDI
+11 VQSQRQLLDL
-21 DRVEMVDFPSE
+21 DMVEMVDFPSG

-103 LQLHSF
+103 LQLDSF

-149 PIDKSIEELKDE
+149 PIDKSLEELKAE

-168 VDEERWYLYFDQ
+168 ADEERWYLYFDQ

-194 EGSKELNYKITIFID
+194 EGSEELNYKITIFID

-214 DKGISVN
+214 DEGSSVN
-221 GLAELKCQYE
+221 GLAELECQYE

-256 NEKQTEDND
+256 NEEQTEDND

-313 SVNFETNAYQSYIL
+313 SVNFETNTYQSDIL

-355 WDSSKLDKNEDIVG
+355 WDSENE

-378 VDKIVFNLHFR
+378 VEKVVFNLHFR
-389 QHRGDDWLVEPDT
+389 QHRGDDWLVKPDT

-417 FIDEIEDYKKVNYF
+417 FIDEIIDYSKVNYF
-431 SYNQIAN
+431 SYKQIKN
-438 QIAID
+438 G
-443 ETEKDIYKDIYRSKQ
+443 ENEDIRRSKQ
-458 PDLLTYL
+458 SDLMTYL
-465 GFENSDVRYQK
+465 GFTNSDIRYQK

-509 GKLFGKYINHIEDT
+509 GKLFGKYIKYIEDT

-540 INAEKS
+540 INAEDS
-546 QTGLVGIRVDREPT
+546 QTKLVGIRVDREPT
-560 GDLLKDEDDVAFD
+560 GDLLKDEED
-573 NIDQVEEL
+573 NVFTTLDQIEEL
-581 RLSCQFTVQDKF
+581 RLSCQFTVRDKF
-593 QSKASSDGFYLY
+593 QSDASSDGFYLY

-614 IPSDIYMKVE
+614 MPSDIYMKVE
-624 FNHAGFGRTIPFMM
+624 FNHAGYGRTIPFMM
-638 PFWDKNKYEK
+638 PFWDMYKYEK
-648 MDDNA
+648 APDKD
-653 KPNKKKGIKTFN
+653 KPLKKMGIKTFK

-673 IKNDNGVWQCEIK
+673 IKNDNGVWQCKINEK
-686 EEETI
+686 E
-691 KTINTDGQYGARQY
+691 TINTDGKYGARQY
-705 LKYSYIHFKYKY
+705 MKYSYIHFKYKY

-727 LDDDF
+727 LDDEF
-732 YGTDPKKGGVH
+732 YGEKPEDGGVH
-743 YKDNVMTINLYE
+743 YEDNVMTINLYE

>member
-21 DRVEMVDFPSE
+21 DMVEMVDFPSE

-81 YTLLKVNQE
+81 YILLKVNQE

-103 LQLHSF
+103 LQLDSF

-149 PIDKSIEELKDE
+149 PIDKSIEELKAE

-168 VDEERWYLYFDQ
+168 ADEERWYLYFDQ

-194 EGSKELNYKITIFID
+194 EGSEELNYKITIFID

-214 DKGISVN
+214 DEGSSVN
-221 GLAELKCQYE
+221 GLAELECQYE
-231 NPYELSYVFD
+231 TPYELSYVFD

-256 NEKQTEDND
+256 NEEQTEDND

-313 SVNFETNAYQSYIL
+313 SINFETNTYQSDIL

-336 NKSINK
+336 NKAINK

-355 WDSSKLDKNEDIVG
+355 WDSSKEDENGYKIG

-378 VDKIVFNLHFR
+378 VEKIVFNLHFR

-402 YWNGCYVD
+402 YWNGCYAD
-410 TNDNKVK
+410 TTNNKIK
-417 FIDEIEDYKKVNYF
+417 FIDEVGELEYEGKYPNYF
-431 SYNQIAN
+431 SYNQIADDD
-438 QIAID
+438 I
-443 ETEKDIYKDIYRSKQ
+443 EKEIYRSKQ
-458 PDLLTYL
+458 SDLLTYL
-465 GFENSDVRYQK
+465 GFENSDIRYQK

-491 MNPGNQNLLYYST
+491 LNLGNQNLLYYST

-528 VYETNE
+528 VYETDE
-534 ETEIET
+534 ETETET

-546 QTGLVGIRVDREPT
+546 QTELVGIRVDREPT
-560 GDLLKDEDDVAFD
+560 GDLLKDEDDVAFG
-573 NIDQVEEL
+573 NIDQIEEL

-593 QSKASSDGFYLY
+593 QSNASSDGFYLY

-614 IPSDIYMKVE
+614 IPTDIYMKVE
-624 FNHAGFGRTIPFMM
+624 FNHAGYGRTIPFMM
-638 PFWDKNKYEK
+638 PFWD
-648 MDDNA
+648 
-653 KPNKKKGIKTFN
+653 PKKRYDKENDTLPQKQGIKTFR
-665 EILNDWNS
+665 EILDDWNS
-673 IKNDNGVWQCEIK
+673 EKDENGIWQG
-686 EEETI
+686 EEGI
-691 KTINTDGQYGARQY
+691 TDGQYGARQY
-705 LKYSYIHFKYKY
+705 MKYSYIHFKYKY

-727 LDDDF
+727 LDDEF
-732 YGTDPKKGGVH
+732 YGTNPEYGGVH
-743 YKDNVMTINLYE
+743 YQDNVMTINLYE

>member
-81 YTLLKVNQE
+81 YTILKVNQE

-149 PIDKSIEELKDE
+149 PIDKSIEELKDK

-168 VDEERWYLYFDQ
+168 ADEERWYLYFDQ

-186 PIEEREYT
+186 PIEEREDT
-194 EGSKELNYKITIFID
+194 EGSEELNYKITIFIE

-214 DKGISVN
+214 DEGSSVN
-221 GLAELKCQYE
+221 DSARLECQYE
-231 NPYELSYVFD
+231 NPYELSYIFD
-241 GSDETINKLRSVVFT
+241 GSNETINKLRSVVFT

-286 VNSNFLTNTNNIFIY
+286 VNSNSNFLTNTNNIFIY

-313 SVNFETNAYQSYIL
+313 SVNFETNTYQSDIL

-355 WDSSKLDKNEDIVG
+355 WNSENEN
-369 DYVDGINKE
+369 YVDGINKE

-417 FIDEIEDYKKVNYF
+417 FIDEITDYSNVNYF
-431 SYNQIAN
+431 SYKQIDN
-438 QIAID
+438 GD
-443 ETEKDIYKDIYRSKQ
+443 SEDVRRSKQ
-458 PDLLTYL
+458 SDLMTYL
-465 GFENSDVRYQK
+465 GFTNSDIRYQK

-491 MNPGNQNLLYYST
+491 MNTGNQNLLYYST

-509 GKLFGKYINHIEDT
+509 GKLFGKYIKYIEDT
-523 PYNSV
+523 PYRSV

-534 ETEIET
+534 DTEIET
-540 INAEKS
+540 INAKDSEIN
-546 QTGLVGIRVDREPT
+546 LVGIKVDREPY
-560 GDLLKDEDDVAFD
+560 GDLLKDATL
-573 NIDQVEEL
+573 DQVEEL

-593 QSKASSDGFYLY
+593 QSNSSSDGFYLY

-614 IPSDIYMKVE
+614 IPTDIYMKVE
-624 FNHAGFGRTIPFMM
+624 FNHAGYGRTIPFMM
-638 PFWDKNKYEK
+638 PFWDH
-648 MDDNA
+648 
-653 KPNKKKGIKTFN
+653 KKRYDKLPQKQGIKTFR
-665 EILNDWNS
+665 EILDDWNS
-673 IKNDNGVWQCEIK
+673 TKDENGIWRNEGNI
-686 EEETI
+686 
-691 KTINTDGQYGARQY
+691 TDGQYGARQY
-705 LKYSYIHFKYKY
+705 MKYSYIHFKYKY

-727 LDDDF
+727 LDDEF
-732 YGTDPKKGGVH
+732 YGTNPKYGGVH
-743 YKDNVMTINLYE
+743 YQDNVMTINLYE

>member
-21 DRVEMVDFPSE
+21 DMVEMVDFPSE

-42 YPTDKDYKFEEGQE
+42 YPTGKDYKFEEGQE

-103 LQLHSF
+103 LQLDSF

-149 PIDKSIEELKDE
+149 PIDKSIEELKAE
-161 GYFEDYN
+161 GYFKDYN
-168 VDEERWYLYFDQ
+168 ADEERWYLYFDQ

-194 EGSKELNYKITIFID
+194 EGSEELNYKITIFID

-214 DKGISVN
+214 DEGSSVN
-221 GLAELKCQYE
+221 GLAELECQYE

-256 NEKQTEDND
+256 NEEQTEDND

-313 SVNFETNAYQSYIL
+313 SINFETNTYQSDIL

-336 NKSINK
+336 NKAINR

-355 WDSSKLDKNEDIVG
+355 WDSSKEDENGYKIG

-378 VDKIVFNLHFR
+378 VEKIVFNLHFR

-410 TNDNKVK
+410 TTNNKIK
-417 FIDEIEDYKKVNYF
+417 FIDEVGELEYEGKYPNYF
-431 SYNQIAN
+431 SYNQIADDD
-438 QIAID
+438 I
-443 ETEKDIYKDIYRSKQ
+443 EKEIYRSKQ
-458 PDLLTYL
+458 SDLLTYL

-491 MNPGNQNLLYYST
+491 LNLGNQNLLYYST

-528 VYETNE
+528 VYETDE
-534 ETEIET
+534 ETETET
-540 INAEKS
+540 INVEKS
-546 QTGLVGIRVDREPT
+546 QTDLIGIRVDREPT

-593 QSKASSDGFYLY
+593 QSNASSDGFYLY

-614 IPSDIYMKVE
+614 IPTDIYMKVE
-624 FNHAGFGRTIPFMM
+624 FNHAGYGRTIPFMM
-638 PFWDKNKYEK
+638 PFWDHE
-648 MDDNA
+648 
-653 KPNKKKGIKTFN
+653 IWRN
-665 EILNDWNS
+665 EGNI
-673 IKNDNGVWQCEIK
+673 
-686 EEETI
+686 
-691 KTINTDGQYGARQY
+691 TDGQYGARQY
-705 LKYSYIHFKYKY
+705 MKYSYIHFKYKY

-727 LDDDF
+727 LDDEF
-732 YGTDPKKGGVH
+732 YGTNPEDGGVH
-743 YKDNVMTINLYE
+743 YQDNIMTINLYE

>member
-81 YTLLKVNQE
+81 YTILKVNQE

-168 VDEERWYLYFDQ
+168 ADEERWYLYFDQ

-355 WDSSKLDKNEDIVG
+355 WDSSKLVKNEDIVG

-417 FIDEIEDYKKVNYF
+417 FIDEITEYDGVNYF
-431 SYNQIAN
+431 SYIDKQIKKGEN
-438 QIAID
+438 
-443 ETEKDIYKDIYRSKQ
+443 EDIRRSKQ
-458 PDLLTYL
+458 SDLMTYL
-465 GFENSDVRYQK
+465 GFTNSDIRYQK
-476 NKLSRSFIRIMFYDS
+476 NKLSRSFLRIMFYDS

-509 GKLFGKYINHIEDT
+509 GKLFGKYIKYIEDT
-523 PYNSV
+523 PYRSV

-534 ETEIET
+534 DTEIET
-540 INAEKS
+540 INAKDSEIN
-546 QTGLVGIRVDREPT
+546 LVGIKVDREPY
-560 GDLLKDEDDVAFD
+560 GDLLKDATL
-573 NIDQVEEL
+573 DQVEEL
-581 RLSCQFTVQDKF
+581 RLSCQFTVRDKF
-593 QSKASSDGFYLY
+593 QSDASSDGFYLY

-614 IPSDIYMKVE
+614 MPSDIYMKVE
-624 FNHAGFGRTIPFMM
+624 FNHAGYGRTIPFMM
-638 PFWDKNKYEK
+638 PFWDHKKRYNKENDK
-648 MDDNA
+648 LPQ
-653 KPNKKKGIKTFN
+653 KQGIKTFR
-665 EILNDWNS
+665 EILDDWNS
-673 IKNDNGVWQCEIK
+673 TKDENEIWRN
-686 EEETI
+686 EGSI
-691 KTINTDGQYGARQY
+691 TDGQYGARQY
-705 LKYSYIHFKYKY
+705 MKYSYIHFKYKY

-727 LDDDF
+727 LDDEF
-732 YGTDPKKGGVH
+732 YGTDPENGGVH

>member
-21 DRVEMVDFPSE
+21 DMVEMVDFPSE

-42 YPTDKDYKFEEGQE
+42 YHTDKGYKFEEGQE

-103 LQLHSF
+103 LQLDSF

-127 PIKGNYYSFNGRY
+127 PIKGNYYLFNGRY
-140 YKCIKTSDT
+140 YKCTKTSDT
-149 PIDKSIEELKDE
+149 PIDKSIEELKAE

-168 VDEERWYLYFDQ
+168 TDEERWYLYFDQ

-186 PIEEREYT
+186 PIEERKYT
-194 EGSKELNYKITIFID
+194 EGSEELNYNITIFID
-209 FSYIG
+209 FSYINDEG
-214 DKGISVN
+214 SSVN
-221 GLAELKCQYE
+221 GLVELECQYE

-256 NEKQTEDND
+256 NEEQTEDND

-313 SVNFETNAYQSYIL
+313 SVNFETNTYQSDIL
-327 NEQYVEDER
+327 NEQYVEAER
-336 NKSINK
+336 NKAINK

-355 WDSSKLDKNEDIVG
+355 WDSNKKDENGYRIG
-369 DYVDGINKE
+369 NYVDGINKE
-378 VDKIVFNLHFR
+378 VEKIVFNLHFR

-417 FIDEIEDYKKVNYF
+417 FIDEITEYSGVNYF
-431 SYNQIAN
+431 SYKQIEN
-438 QIAID
+438 G
-443 ETEKDIYKDIYRSKQ
+443 ENEDIRRSKQ
-458 PDLLTYL
+458 SDLMTYL
-465 GFENSDVRYQK
+465 GFTNSDIRYQK

-509 GKLFGKYINHIEDT
+509 GKLFGKYIKYIEDT
-523 PYNSV
+523 PYRSV
-528 VYETNE
+528 VYEINE
-534 ETEIET
+534 DTETET
-540 INAEKS
+540 INAKDSEID
-546 QTGLVGIRVDREPT
+546 LVGIKVDREPYE
-560 GDLLKDEDDVAFD
+560 DLLKDETTL
-573 NIDQVEEL
+573 DQVEEL

-593 QSKASSDGFYLY
+593 QSDASSDGFYLY

-614 IPSDIYMKVE
+614 MPSDIYMKVE
-624 FNHAGFGRTIPFMM
+624 FNHAGYGRTIPFMM
-638 PFWDKNKYEK
+638 PFWDPYKYEK
-648 MDDNA
+648 ATD
-653 KPNKKKGIKTFN
+653 KPLKERGIKTFK
-665 EILNDWNS
+665 EILNDWS
-673 IKNDNGVWQCEIK
+673 STKDENDIWRNEGNI
-686 EEETI
+686 
-691 KTINTDGQYGARQY
+691 TDGQYGARQY
-705 LKYSYIHFKYKY
+705 MKYSYIHFKYKY

-727 LDDDF
+727 LDDEF
-732 YGTDPKKGGVH
+732 YGTNPEDGGVH
-743 YKDNVMTINLYE
+743 YQDNVMTINLYE

>member
-81 YTLLKVNQE
+81 YTLLKVNQK
-90 KGLFTCQVDKYYD
+90 KGLFTCQADKYYD
-103 LQLHSF
+103 LQLDSF
-109 NRQSV
+109 NRESV
-114 VLTVIEYVQNSTY
+114 VLTVIEYVQNNTY

-149 PIDKSIEELKDE
+149 PIDKSIEELKNE

-168 VDEERWYLYFDQ
+168 ADEERWYLYFDQ

-186 PIEEREYT
+186 PIEEREDT
-194 EGSKELNYKITIFID
+194 EGSEELNYKITIFID

-214 DKGISVN
+214 DEGSSVN
-221 GLAELKCQYE
+221 DSARLECQYE
-231 NPYELSYVFD
+231 NPYELSYIFD
-241 GSDETINKLRSVVFT
+241 GSNETINKLRSVVFT

-286 VNSNFLTNTNNIFIY
+286 VNSNSNFLTNTNNIFIY

-313 SVNFETNAYQSYIL
+313 SVNFETNTYQSDIL

-355 WDSSKLDKNEDIVG
+355 WNSENEN
-369 DYVDGINKE
+369 YVDGINKE

-417 FIDEIEDYKKVNYF
+417 FIDEITDYSNVNYF
-431 SYNQIAN
+431 SYKQIDN
-438 QIAID
+438 GD
-443 ETEKDIYKDIYRSKQ
+443 SEDVRRSKQ
-458 PDLLTYL
+458 SDLMTYL
-465 GFENSDVRYQK
+465 GFTNSDIRYQK

-509 GKLFGKYINHIEDT
+509 GKLFGKYIKYIEDT
-523 PYNSV
+523 PYRSV

-534 ETEIET
+534 DTEIET
-540 INAEKS
+540 INAKDSEIN
-546 QTGLVGIRVDREPT
+546 LVGIKVDREPY
-560 GDLLKDEDDVAFD
+560 GDLLKDATL
-573 NIDQVEEL
+573 DQVEEL

-593 QSKASSDGFYLY
+593 QSNSSSDGFYLY

-614 IPSDIYMKVE
+614 IPTDIYMKVE
-624 FNHAGFGRTIPFMM
+624 FNHAGYGRTIPFMM
-638 PFWDKNKYEK
+638 PFWDH
-648 MDDNA
+648 
-653 KPNKKKGIKTFN
+653 KKRYDKLPQKQGIKTFR
-665 EILNDWNS
+665 EILDDWNS
-673 IKNDNGVWQCEIK
+673 TKDENGIWRNEGNI
-686 EEETI
+686 
-691 KTINTDGQYGARQY
+691 TDGQYGARQY
-705 LKYSYIHFKYKY
+705 MKYSYIHFKYKY

-727 LDDDF
+727 LDDEF
-732 YGTDPKKGGVH
+732 YGTNPKYGGVH
-743 YKDNVMTINLYE
+743 YQDNVMTINLYE